1 MFHHAGS
8 TALGGTTIGHLLETA
23 FQRIRSTI
31 LALAGCSSPLHAE
44 HARVFFL
51 RGLPTCVSHIVHTNH
66 MGSGSSSSV
75 RTLFGTL
82 ITKCTCWLF
91 DTEKIR
97 SGDDLR
103 SVGACGATQSWTT
116 LDEEKI
122 ATLDDIDT
130 ACAAD
135 PCADCGEFEVGVS
148 FESLKSG

>member
-1 MFHHAGS
+1 
-8 TALGGTTIGHLLETA
+8 
-23 FQRIRSTI
+23 
-31 LALAGCSSPLHAE
+31 
-44 HARVFFL
+44 
-51 RGLPTCVSHIVHTNH
+51 

-91 DTEKIR
+91 DTEKYR

-103 SVGACGATQSWTT
+103 SVGSCGATQSWTT

-135 PCADCGEFEVGVS
+135 PCADCGEFEVGVY
-148 FESLKSG
+148 FESLKKRVNAAVSSVRRKKDWRSSWRRLLAVYGGQSSKQ